1 MAFCDEQI
9 DIFVAK
15 NMKVTHQHLD
25 EDEEIQVE
33 AWEVKDL
40 LDLIYRGE
48 MKDSKTVSGILAYA
62 IKEGITYAQ

>member
-1 MAFCDEQI
+1 
-9 DIFVAK
+9 
-15 NMKVTHQHLD
+15 
-25 EDEEIQVE
+25 VE

>member
-33 AWEVKDL
+33 AWEVKEL

-48 MKDSKTVSGILAYA
+48 MKDSKTVAGILAYA